1 MLFLKEMY
9 DLADIIPY
17 FVLHKLRFK
26 KIVEFKYNGLSLK
39 HSLPYFCK
47 RVLMNNIPEQMK
59 YAKSHEWSKLE
70 DDNIVR
76 VGITD
81 FAQEQ
86 LGDLVYIELPE
97 IGRQLTAGEQCA
109 VVESVKT
116 ASDLFSP
123 VTGTVTAINE
133 TLEDSPEQVNDEP
146 YETWLFCIKTDKP
159 EQLDSLMDANA
170 YQQMIAE

>member
-1 MLFLKEMY
+1 MS
-9 DLADIIPY
+9 
-17 FVLHKLRFK
+17 
-26 KIVEFKYNGLSLK
+26 N
-39 HSLPYFCK
+39 LPEN
-47 RVLMNNIPEQMK
+47 LK
-59 YAKSHEWSKLE
+59 YAMSHEWACVE

-97 IGRQLTAGEQCA
+97 LGRKVEAQEQCA

-123 VTGTVTAINE
+123 VSGEIVAINLALVDE
-133 TLEDSPEQVNDEP
+133 PEQVNDNP
-146 YETWLFCIKTDKP
+146 YGAWIFCVKTADLSD
-159 EQLDSLMDANA
+159 LDQLMDADA
-170 YQQMIAE
+170 YQLVIEQ